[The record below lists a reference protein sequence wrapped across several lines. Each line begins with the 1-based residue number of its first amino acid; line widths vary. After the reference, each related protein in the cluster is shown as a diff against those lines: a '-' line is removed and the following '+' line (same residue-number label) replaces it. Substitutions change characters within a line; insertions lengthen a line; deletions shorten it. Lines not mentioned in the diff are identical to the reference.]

1 MKKPV
6 IICVDD
12 EKIVLDSLAIE
23 LNNTFYGKILIATAE
38 NGIEALEL
46 VDDFMQNN
54 YDIPLVISDY
64 IMPEMYGDE
73 LLRLIKDRSPETKS
87 ILLTGQAS
95 LDGIENSI
103 KWANL
108 YRYIPKP
115 WEKNDLKLTITAA
128 FKAFFEAK
136 ILKQQGEMIEKL
148 NSELEEKVENRTKKL
163 QDLELDILSQ
173 FEKAIFALAEL
184 QLNSNHIVKNKIQR
198 MRKYT
203 HKILTK
209 SNLSNS
215 IDVNYGVLLS
225 HLGCVNIDNALLE
238 RYFYSDNL
246 SKNEIKQLAQSN
258 FSALDSLFKIPCF
271 SSVGNAVRYYF
282 YTLFNYEKPFPIDIS
297 ALQIAKIIKITFD
310 YDKYIVNGMSSLQHW
325 QKCQQTLSFIKLLIS
340 KR

>member
-23 LNNTFYGKILIATAE
+23 LNNAFYGKILIATAE

-46 VDDFMQNN
+46 VDDFLQNN

-136 ILKQQGEMIEKL
+136 ILKQQDEMIEKL
-148 NSELEEKVENRTKKL
+148 NNELQEKVESRTKKL

-184 QLNSNHIVKNKIQR
+184 QLNSNPIVKDKIQR
-198 MRKYT
+198 MRLYS
-203 HKILTK
+203 HKILSQ

-215 IDVNYGVLLS
+215 IDVTYGVLLS
-225 HLGCVNIDNALLE
+225 HLGCINIDNALIE

-246 SKNEIKQLAQSN
+246 SKNEAI
-258 FSALDSLFKIPCF
+258 
-271 SSVGNAVRYYF
+271 
-282 YTLFNYEKPFPIDIS
+282 
-297 ALQIAKIIKITFD
+297 
-310 YDKYIVNGMSSLQHW
+310 
-325 QKCQQTLSFIKLLIS
+325 
-340 KR
+340 